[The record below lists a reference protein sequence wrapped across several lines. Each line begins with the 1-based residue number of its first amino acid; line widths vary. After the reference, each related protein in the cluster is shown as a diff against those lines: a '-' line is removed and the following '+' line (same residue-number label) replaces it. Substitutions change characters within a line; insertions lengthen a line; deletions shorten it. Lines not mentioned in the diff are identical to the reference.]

1 MANVLTSQTARNIG
15 TTITTVYTTPA
26 STTATLIGLNVC
38 NITTNVIYVTVQ
50 HSRASVLTNI
60 VKNAMI
66 PPGGALACVGVEGKH
81 VLLAGDL
88 IRVTSDTASSVD
100 TITSVLEQS

>member
-38 NITTNVIYVTVQ
+38 NITTNVIYVTV
-50 HSRASVLTNI
+50 HLSRSATLTHL
-60 VKNAMI
+60 VKNAMV
-66 PPGGALACVGVEGKH
+66 PPGGALSCVGVEGKH
-81 VLLAGDL
+81 VLVAGDL
-88 IRVTSDTASSVD
+88 VRVTSDTASSVD
-100 TITSVLEQS
+100 TIVSVLEQS